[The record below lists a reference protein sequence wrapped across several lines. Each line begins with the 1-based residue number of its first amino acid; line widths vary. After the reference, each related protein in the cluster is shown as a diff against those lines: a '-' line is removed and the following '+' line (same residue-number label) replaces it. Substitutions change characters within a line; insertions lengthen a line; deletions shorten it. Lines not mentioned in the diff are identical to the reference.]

1 MTGPAGRFLV
11 PCGAI
16 AGLSGALLFLA
27 AFPRGEGF
35 LRWSL
40 LGWVVMASIG
50 VVGGVWAVRAHG
62 RPGAGFIVAI
72 GTCMLARL
80 FASALGAWGAA
91 RHGMPAV
98 WPYLTGLTAGYVPL
112 QLFELGW
119 FVRGIKGGS

>member
-1 MTGPAGRFLV
+1 MTGAAGRFLIV
-11 PCGAI
+11 CGVI
-16 AGLSGALLFLA
+16 ALVSGAALA
-27 AFPRGEGF
+27 WFGSARGEGF

-40 LGWVVMASIG
+40 LGWLVMASIG
-50 VVGGVWAVRAHG
+50 VVGGVWAVRVHG

-119 FVRGIKGGS
+119 FVRRAREGS

>member
-1 MTGPAGRFLV
+1 MPRFLV
-11 PCGAI
+11 LCGSI
-16 AGLSGALLFLA
+16 AALSALLLCWVA
-27 AFPRGEGF
+27 VPRGEDF

-50 VVGGVWAVRAHG
+50 VVGGVWTVRMHG
-62 RPGAGFIVAI
+62 RPGAGFVVAI
-72 GTCMLARL
+72 GSCMLARL

-98 WPYLTGLTAGYVPL
+98 WPYLTGLTAGYLPL

-119 FVRGIKGGS
+119 FVRRMREES